1 MNKQYEEIIDKEE
14 IHEKHQENSSNILIK
29 SHFFKISIA
38 SMQTGLSGLIEILP
52 RTFLY
57 LLLANINKADL
68 IASIG
73 LANILI
79 RSLS

>member
-1 MNKQYEEIIDKEE
+1 M
-14 IHEKHQENSSNILIK
+14 
-29 SHFFKISIA
+29 ISIA
-38 SMQTGLSGLIEILP
+38 SIQTGLSGLIEILP
-52 RTFLY
+52 RTFVY

-79 RSLS
+79 RSLSQGI